1 MAFMDTP
8 DQHLG
13 KALRDVALL
22 SAVLAGIN
30 YLAARG
36 DFGWLGLNPSPWLL
50 LPALIGVRYGVSAG
64 VLAGLAGGAGIA
76 AVHSGLSTSGTHQYV
91 QQHSYFFALL
101 ILTGFLAGECQRL
114 LRRENK
120 ELRDQTKRERDQN
133 DRLRAEL
140 DIVRETRQ
148 QLQQHLALHHAEMAG
163 LDDDLRKVIAGDET
177 GLFDRFLATA
187 QAHAQVIS
195 AAFYRRAGGTL
206 KQMAVLNATDRLA
219 PSLSVAE
226 TPLARRALEERVQ
239 VSVGSAIECSIT
251 QPYLA
256 ALPFED
262 AEGEGLLL
270 IQDMPLQTF
279 DWAHLARL
287 ELMLNWVLALRLH
300 RDELAGEGQQLATI
314 HAFRSVVESA
324 LIAEQV
330 HHVPSVVVRADFNDA
345 AAAQDGK
352 VRRLLLKPLP
362 PTAVASQLGEA
373 GSLLVLLP
381 FGGEMEA
388 ATLLREWQGTGVA
401 MRTSHYLVAGPAG
414 LEEFWQHVAQP

>member
-1 MAFMDTP
+1 MDTP
-8 DQHLG
+8 DQNLG

-22 SAVLAGIN
+22 GVVLAGIN
-30 YLAARG
+30 YFAARN
-36 DFGWLGLNPSPWLL
+36 DFGWLSLNPSPWFL
-50 LPALIGVRYGVSAG
+50 LPTLIGVRYGVVAG
-64 VLAGLAGGAGIA
+64 LLAGLVGGAGIA
-76 AVHSGLSTSGTHQYV
+76 AVHSGLSSVGTHQYV

-101 ILTGFLAGECQRL
+101 ILAGFLAGECQRL
-114 LRRENK
+114 LRSENK
-120 ELRDQTKRERDQN
+120 ELRELTKRERDQN

-140 DIVRETRQ
+140 EIVRETRQ

-163 LDDDLRKVIAGDET
+163 LDDDLRKVIAGDEQ

-187 QAHAQVIS
+187 QVHAQVIS
-195 AAFYRRAGGTL
+195 AAFYRRSGGTL
-206 KQMAVLNATDRLA
+206 KQIAVLNATERLGQ
-219 PSLSVAE
+219 SLLLAE
-226 TPLARRALEERVQ
+226 VPLARRALEERVQ
-239 VSVGSAIECSIT
+239 VSVGSALECSAS

-262 AEGEGLLL
+262 AAGEGLLL

-287 ELMLNWVLALRLH
+287 EMMLNWVLALRLH
-300 RDELAGEGQQLATI
+300 REELAGEGQQLATI

-330 HHVPSVVVRADFNDA
+330 HHVPSVVVRADFIDPA
-345 AAAQDGK
+345 AALDSK

-362 PTAVASQLGEA
+362 PTAVASQLSEA

-388 ATLLREWQGTGVA
+388 ATVLREWQGTSVA
-401 MRTSHYLVAGPAG
+401 LRTSHYLVAGPAG

>member
-1 MAFMDTP
+1 MHTRDLP
-8 DQHLG
+8 LG
-13 KALRDVALL
+13 KPLRDVALL
-22 SAVLAGIN
+22 SALLAGIN
-30 YLAARG
+30 YLAARS
-36 DFGWLGLNPSPWLL
+36 DFGWLSLNPSPWLL
-50 LPALIGVRYGVSAG
+50 LPALIGVRYGVLAG
-64 VLAGLAGGAGIA
+64 VLAGLASGAGIA
-76 AVHSGLSTSGTHQYV
+76 AVHSGLNTSGTHQYV

-101 ILTGFLAGECQRL
+101 ILTGYLAGECQRL

-120 ELRDQTKRERDQN
+120 ELTDQTKRERDQN

-140 DIVRETRQ
+140 DIVREARQ
-148 QLQQHLALHHAEMAG
+148 QLQQHLALHHAEMAC
-163 LDDDLRKVIAGDET
+163 LDDDLRKVIAGNEA
-177 GLFDRFLATA
+177 GLFDRFLIAA
-187 QAHAQVIS
+187 QAQAQVIS
-195 AAFYRRAGGTL
+195 AAFYRRTGGTL
-206 KQMAVLNATDRLA
+206 SQMAVLNGSERLG
-219 PSLSVAE
+219 PTLSLAE

-239 VSVGSAIECSIT
+239 VSVSSAVECSLT

-262 AEGEGLLL
+262 NEGQGLLL

-300 RDELAGEGQQLATI
+300 RDELAGEGQQLAAI

-330 HHVPSVVVRADFNDA
+330 HHVPSVVVRADFNDS
-345 AAAQDGK
+345 AAAQDSK
-352 VRRLLLKPLP
+352 IRRLLLKPLP
-362 PTAVASQLGEA
+362 PTAVASQLTSG

-401 MRTSHYLVAGPAG
+401 LRTSHYLVAGPAG